1 MLLLL
6 CLMCLTGAWA
16 QGQRVTIHRKNA
28 EILQVMNDIERQ
40 TDYLFVYGQEVNV
53 TTRKTVQADHQK
65 VSAVLASLFA
75 DTSIGYEVKG
85 KHIILSK
92 RAAPKPGG
100 AEPGH
105 AGPAKKT
112 LTGRVVDSNGSPVI
126 GATIMEPGTGNGTV
140 SDLDGRFTLSVSEGR
155 QSRSHISASS
165 HRP

>member
-53 TTRKTVQADHQK
+53 TIRKTVQADHQK

-105 AGPAKKT
+105 AGHAKKT

-126 GATIMEPGTGNGTV
+126 GATIM
-140 SDLDGRFTLSVSEGR
+140 
-155 QSRSHISASS
+155 
-165 HRP
+165 